1 MCFGVKAVTGLVF
14 TLAGLSTKLTISAE
28 EMRPT
33 LRVTPCARATPDQI
47 KVLGRE
53 PGQLDREQSL
63 FMEWSKIPNIVF
75 KTNFPESIIS
85 LRRLRSAWEPWG
97 PQEAGYTFG
106 PARIAALTAKGW

>member
-1 MCFGVKAVTGLVF
+1 MKINQCFPLVAI
-14 TLAGLSTKLTISAE
+14 TSLLLVGWLSRSAAAAGPS
-28 EMRPT
+28 
-33 LRVTPCARATPDQI
+33 LRLTPCAQATAEQI
-47 KVLGRE
+47 KLLGRYPDDLE
-53 PGQLDREQSL
+53 REQSL
-63 FMEWSKIPNIVF
+63 FVEWSKIPNIVF